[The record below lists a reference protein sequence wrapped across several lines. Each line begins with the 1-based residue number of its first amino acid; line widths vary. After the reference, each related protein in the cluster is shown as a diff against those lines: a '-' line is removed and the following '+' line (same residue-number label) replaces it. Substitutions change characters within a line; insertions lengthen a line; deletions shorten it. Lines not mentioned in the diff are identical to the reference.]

1 MVRATNLSHRRT
13 GRLTEIG
20 PEWAYLGE
28 MFPTHIRSKG
38 YSLAMSV
45 LALANVVYTQA
56 APTAFATVGWKYYI
70 LFIVLTFIGGVVV
83 WVWYPDTRHLPL
95 EELAALFGDEDD
107 VAVYQ
112 ADIVVDRDTHK
123 IIDRHDERRGFTSSQ
138 AEKV

>member
-1 MVRATNLSHRRT
+1 MD
-13 GRLTEIG
+13 IG

-56 APTAFATVGWKYYI
+56 APTAFATIGWKFY
-70 LFIVLTFIGGVVV
+70 LVFIILTFIGGVVI
-83 WVWYPDTRHLPL
+83 WFYYPDTRHMPL
-95 EELAALFGDEDD
+95 EELAALFGDEDE

-112 ADIVVDRDTHK
+112 AEIVVDHNTHAIVDLHGEK
-123 IIDRHDERRGFTSSQ
+123 RGSTTSQ
-138 AEKV
+138 VEKV